1 MNRDMTAISAINEL
15 VLRFARAVELRDWAT
30 VRFCLANEV
39 EIDFSEHLNQPA
51 VRFKAEGLVR
61 SLRQIYDQPGLTIQH
76 TISNQSVSTHQDK
89 AICISYYVLQHS
101 IANRLPEQSAFT
113 LYGWYVDTLIQGDG
127 GEWKIQK
134 RKMVIRWASGDTRL
148 LKYPGQINNGL
159 PWRSLCASLQQR
171 AMDLPASSQ
180 EFI

>member
-1 MNRDMTAISAINEL
+1 MNRDITAESAINEL
-15 VLRFARAVELRDWAT
+15 VLRFARALELRDWAA
-30 VRFCLANEV
+30 VRVCLANEV
-39 EIDFSEHLNQPA
+39 EIDFSEHLNQPT

-76 TISNQSVSTHQDK
+76 TISNQSVSIHQDR

-101 IANRLPEQSAFT
+101 ITGRLSEQSAFT
-113 LYGWYVDTLIQGDG
+113 LYGWYVDSLVQEES

-134 RKMVIRWASGDTRL
+134 RKMVIRWASGDTQL

-159 PWRSLCASLQQR
+159 PWHSLCASIRQR
-171 AMDLPASSQ
+171 SIDLPT
-180 EFI
+180 